1 MKISSLKTGMPVAMI
16 ATALLAGPAAAQTE
30 ITPTGSAVTASTN
43 DGNLPGNAVDNNLG
57 TRWSANGDGHW
68 LQLDLGTARTVSFV
82 RVAVY
87 NGNSRQNHFD
97 IQVSSGS
104 GIWSTVWSGSSSGTT
119 TAEETYDF
127 PDVSARWVRYLGHM
141 NSVNGF
147 NSVTEISVF
156 SAGSSTATPTPGA
169 TATPTPTPST
179 ATPTP
184 TPTPSSSGPTAG
196 WTQTSWSYTVHKPYN
211 LSLSER
217 FSYSNGVWTTWVYKT
232 DWCMHETCGSNE
244 GKRTE
249 LRWNNNYTSGQ
260 RMWDS
265 DMYLVS
271 GTHEATVQQVFGGA
285 TSATASQIRAF
296 TDSGGS
302 YRRYGSQVLA
312 TGVNNIWVNAKV
324 AHDANGGTVR
334 IWINNV
340 LKTTE
345 PDRGNNTHYFKNGV
359 YVGSISSS
367 RSEMRFRNT
376 KQWVR

>member
-1 MKISSLKTGMPVAMI
+1 MKISSLKTGVPVAAI
-16 ATALLAGPAAAQTE
+16 AIALLAGPAAAQTE
-30 ITPTGSAVTASTN
+30 ITPAASAVTASTS
-43 DGNLPGNAVDNNLG
+43 DGNLPGNVVDNNLG
-57 TRWSANGDGHW
+57 TRWSANGDGQW
-68 LQLDLGTARTVSFV
+68 LQLDLGTAQTVGSV

-87 NGNSRQNHFD
+87 NGNARRNHFD
-97 IQVSSGS
+97 IQVSSDS
-104 GIWSTVWSGSSSGTT
+104 GIWETVWSGSSSGTT
-119 TAEETYDF
+119 TAEQTYDF

-141 NSVNGF
+141 NTVNGF
-147 NSVTEISVF
+147 NSVTEISIF
-156 SAGSSTATPTPGA
+156 SGGSPTVTPTPG
-169 TATPTPTPST
+169 S
-179 ATPTP
+179 TPTP
-184 TPTPSSSGPTAG
+184 TPTAGATPTPRPTATPGGPTSG
-196 WTQTSWSYTVHKPYN
+196 WTQTSWTYTVHKPYVLP
-211 LSLSER
+211 LSDR
-217 FSYSNGVWTTWVYKT
+217 FRYADGVWTTWVYKS
-232 DWCMHETCGSNE
+232 DWCMHQTCGSNE

-271 GTHEATVQQVFGGA
+271 GTHEATVQQVFGGSTA
-285 TSATASQIRAF
+285 ATASQIRAF

-312 TGVNNIWVNAKV
+312 TGVNETWVNGKV
-324 AHDANGGTVR
+324 AHDANNGIVR
-334 IWINNV
+334 IWINNS

-376 KQWVR
+376 KQWQR